1 MKGSILAGKKILYLI
16 FKYYFKKSWAIMVMN
31 ILTIFFMIIYSVC
44 SLSIFFFSLIHLEL
58 YLNYKKSKTKAKNK
72 ILTNFKNLPFVTVQ
86 LPIYNEQNVIKRL
99 LNAVVK
105 MDYPS
110 DKIEIQVL
118 DDSDDNSTAYVKNL
132 ISKLKNKSSRKI
144 NHIIRKNRDGFKAGA
159 LKYGLELAKGN
170 YIAIFDADFIPKSD
184 WLKKQFVDSK
194 SQKLELFKLN
204 GII

>member
-1 MKGSILAGKKILYLI
+1 MRDKTFGWTIEMQIKALMKNYKYKEIDVKYKKRLGKSKISGTLKGSVLAGKKILYLI
-16 FKYYFKKSWAIMVMN
+16 FKYYFKKRLGYYGNN
-31 ILTIFFMIIYSVC
+31 ILTIFFIIIYSVC

-118 DDSDDNSTAYVKNL
+118 DDSDDNSTLRQKFNF
-132 ISKLKNKSSRKI
+132 KI
-144 NHIIRKNRDGFKAGA
+144 
-159 LKYGLELAKGN
+159 
-170 YIAIFDADFIPKSD
+170 
-184 WLKKQFVDSK
+184 KK
-194 SQKLELFKLN
+194 
-204 GII
+204 

>member
-1 MKGSILAGKKILYLI
+1 
-16 FKYYFKKSWAIMVMN
+16 MVMN
-31 ILTIFFMIIYSVC
+31 ILTIFFIIIYSFC

-144 NHIIRKNRDGFKAGA
+144 DHIIRKNRDGFKAGA

-170 YIAIFDADFIPKSD
+170 YIAIFDADFIHY
-184 WLKKQFVDSK
+184 
-194 SQKLELFKLN
+194 KLN
-204 GII
+204 LPKK

>member
-1 MKGSILAGKKILYLI
+1 
-16 FKYYFKKSWAIMVMN
+16 MN
-31 ILTIFFMIIYSVC
+31 ILTIFFIIIYSVC

-58 YLNYKKSKTKAKNK
+58 YLNYKKSKIKVKNK
-72 ILTNFKNLPFVTVQ
+72 IVTNFKNLPFVTVQ

-99 LNAVVK
+99 LNAVFK
-105 MDYPS
+105 MDYPN

-170 YIAIFDADFIPKSD
+170 YIAIFDADFIPRSD
-184 WLKKQFVDSK
+184 WLKKNCLWIQRSK
-194 SQKLELFKLN
+194 SWSCSN
-204 GII
+204 

>member
-1 MKGSILAGKKILYLI
+1 MGYYGNEYFNDFLHNYLFSLLFI
-16 FKYYFKKSWAIMVMN
+16 N
-31 ILTIFFMIIYSVC
+31 I
-44 SLSIFFFSLIHLEL
+44 FFSLIHLEL
-58 YLNYKKSKTKAKNK
+58 YFNYKKSKTKAKNK

-159 LKYGLELAKGN
+159 LKYGLETCKRQLYCN
-170 YIAIFDADFIPKSD
+170 F
-184 WLKKQFVDSK
+184 
-194 SQKLELFKLN
+194 
-204 GII
+204 